1 MDWTGE
7 DRLTAWIRQIL
18 DKKSH
23 NRIGDDGAILPS
35 GPSWTVT
42 IDQQIEGVHFPKS
55 LAPRLIAMR
64 LLAVNL
70 SDLAAMGAQPSFAL
84 LALSFPESFG
94 VKGFFRALI
103 GECEKVGVELAG
115 GDLARSSSVSATMT
129 LFGRREQGGHWLRRS
144 NAQPGDELWVGGPL
158 GRSATGLRLVEQGAF
173 VEGNSIVLPASL
185 EDAAPPVVRE
195 AKKSVRAYLSPS
207 PQLELGLW
215 LARRRRAA
223 AIDISDGLS
232 LDLHRLCRESHVGAE
247 IFAEDLPLEAG
258 LVRLQRLIGLDP
270 LATAL
275 EGGEDYVLLFSLP
288 VGTTLPPEFGCQK
301 IGRCVGENGINLI
314 QGGQR
319 TPLAAL
325 GWDHFRS
332 D

>member
-18 DKKSH
+18 DKKNH

-42 IDQQIEGVHFPKS
+42 TDQQIEGVHFPTA

-70 SDLAAMGAQPSFAL
+70 SDLAAMGARPRFAL
-84 LALSFPESFG
+84 LALSCPESFG
-94 VKGFFRALI
+94 VKSFFRALI
-103 GECEKVGVELAG
+103 AACERVGVELAG
-115 GDLARSSSVSATMT
+115 GDLAQSSSVSATMT
-129 LFGRREQGGHWLRRS
+129 LFGQREQGGHWLQRS
-144 NAQPGDELWVGGPL
+144 NALPGDGLWVGGAL
-158 GRSATGLRLVEQGAF
+158 GRSATGLRLVEQGANI
-173 VEGNSIVLPASL
+173 ERNSIVLPASL
-185 EDAAPPVVRE
+185 EQAAPAVVRE
-195 AKKSVRAYLSPS
+195 AKQAVRAYLSPS
-207 PQLELGLW
+207 PQLKLGMW
-215 LARRRRAA
+215 LARRRRVA

-247 IFAEDLPLEAG
+247 ILAEDLPLEPG

-270 LATAL
+270 LSAAL
-275 EGGEDYVLLFSLP
+275 GGGEDYVLLFSLP
-288 VGTTLPPEFGCQK
+288 VRTTLPPDFGCHK
-301 IGRCVGENGINLI
+301 IGRCIGEKGINLI

-319 TPLAAL
+319 RPLAIL
-325 GWDHFRS
+325 GWDHFRN